1 VTPARQPVV
10 WTTALLGL
18 LSALVTA
25 GLIQQDDADRFGPLV
40 EYGVPVV
47 LLIISVVGGL
57 LARRRTVPV
66 AGGTPPAAKL
76 TRGFDAVYRTPSDD
90 NRHRLVE
97 KAEVQPKVND

>member
-1 VTPARQPVV
+1 
-10 WTTALLGL
+10 
-18 LSALVTA
+18 
-25 GLIQQDDADRFGPLV
+25 
-40 EYGVPVV
+40 
-47 LLIISVVGGL
+47 
-57 LARRRTVPV
+57 V